1 MARHEPSS
9 HTDLV
14 FAALAHPARR
24 RILDL
29 LVMAPGMTV
38 KAVASHFDIS
48 RIAVMKHLAAL
59 EAAGLIISEKD
70 GRERRLYFNPV
81 PIQQIYDR
89 WTDQYSSFW
98 AGRLVDIQSRV
109 QEAAAAKE
117 SRRA

>member
-1 MARHEPSS
+1 MAGEPQNTQ
-9 HTDLV
+9 TDLV
-14 FAALAHPARR
+14 FAALAHAARR

-38 KAVASHFDIS
+38 KAVASHFTIS

-59 EAAGLIISEKD
+59 EQANLIISEKE

-89 WTDQYSSFW
+89 WTDQYSAFW
-98 AGRLVDIQSRV
+98 AGRLVDIQARV
-109 QEAAAAKE
+109 QEAAAEKGAK
-117 SRRA
+117 RA